1 MAHRRFRY
9 LWWLLVPAAVLA
21 LVGSGGLRLAASRAQ
36 RMSDPLLARE
46 HQEPIPVRTSLV
58 SAGPVTTVVGA
69 TAVTVPSAKI
79 TIRIGSSRR
88 LREFDPVV
96 QAVHVHD
103 GSYVHAEEVLFDLE
117 PALFELAVA
126 QKKKALAAAEARLA
140 LAEAAVKENGDLR
153 AAELEN
159 ATEEVRAR
167 AAHIAYRKE
176 DYERLSLLHERQV
189 ASETERLEAASA
201 YVETQAELTKAR
213 VREQTA
219 KTEMVLG
226 PLRDQQE
233 VKEALGAVHFAT
245 FDLALAEMD
254 RRLCRLCSP
263 FDGCVNTVSVTPGQ
277 AIDSTTILGEVLRVD
292 PIHVRLDFPQE
303 RIAELSVG
311 LVAEVV
317 FDTFPQETFQGVVA
331 RIPAQVDQ
339 QTRALP
345 VIVEVPNPDHRIKLG
360 VSGYVRV
367 RLARE
372 ATTAPA
378 IAVIDLDADAMA
390 FVVQDGRAHVRKV
403 KTGRILETGVLEIAE
418 GLREGEE
425 IVVYGQQFLQ
435 ENDRVN
441 TNWRQWARRD

>member
-9 LWWLLVPAAVLA
+9 LWWSLVPVVVLA
-21 LVGSGGLRLAASRAQ
+21 LLGAGWLRLAASRAK
-36 RMSDPLLARE
+36 RMSDPVLARE
-46 HQEPIPVRTSLV
+46 YQEPIPVRTSLV

-69 TAVTVPSAKI
+69 TAVTVPSEKI

-88 LREFDPVV
+88 VREFDPVV
-96 QAVHVHD
+96 SAVHFHD
-103 GSYVHAEEVLFDLE
+103 GSHVQAEEVLFDLD

-126 QKKKALAAAEARLA
+126 QKNKALAAAQARLA
-140 LAEAAVKENGDLR
+140 LAEAAVKENADLR

-159 ATEEVRAR
+159 AVEEVRAR

-176 DYERLSLLHERQV
+176 DYDRLSVLHERQV

-219 KTEMVLG
+219 KTETVLG

-233 VKEALGAVHFAT
+233 VTEALDAVHFAT
-245 FDLALAEMD
+245 FDLGLAEMD
-254 RRLCRLCSP
+254 LRLCRLRSP
-263 FDGCVNTVSVTPGQ
+263 FDGYVNAVGVAPGQ
-277 AIDSTTILGEVLRVD
+277 AIDSTTILGEVLRID
-292 PIHVRLDFPQE
+292 PIHLQLDFPQE
-303 RIAELSVG
+303 RIDELSVG
-311 LVAEVV
+311 LAAEVV
-317 FDTFPQETFQGVVA
+317 LDTFPQETFPGVVA
-331 RIPAQVDQ
+331 RIPAQVDTQ
-339 QTRALP
+339 NRVLP
-345 VIVEVPNPDHRIKLG
+345 VIVEVPNPHHRIKPG

-378 IAVIDLDADAMA
+378 IAVIDLGADAMA
-390 FVVQDGRAHVRKV
+390 FVVEDGRAHVRKV
-403 KTGRILETGVLEIAE
+403 KTGQILETGVLEIAE

-425 IVVYGQQFLQ
+425 IIVYGQQFLQ
-435 ENDRVN
+435 
-441 TNWRQWARRD
+441 